1 MLRRRFEYES
11 SDSSREEMKRKF
23 AHTME
28 FVEEYLRDVV
38 SQPYPFGDKDK
49 NELTLEVKIHW
60 TCLPSARLL
69 VSTHSSLMAF
79 HTLPLSQV
87 VNLARNLVYFGFY
100 SFSELLR
107 LTRTLLA
114 ILDIVQHPLTFMHK
128 LNKSPEAG
136 QCSASVVVMI
146 IIMIITI
153 SAKLYCLSLVM
164 FRIQQTLFQANFHN
178 YNFFVLIFKRL
189 TDNGMHNIFTPFYF
203 SGTVMH

>member
-146 IIMIITI
+146 ITI
-153 SAKLYCLSLVM
+153 SAKLCCLSLVM

-178 YNFFVLIFKRL
+178 
-189 TDNGMHNIFTPFYF
+189 
-203 SGTVMH
+203 